1 MDDITNEDRVDTALI
16 LYDAFLKAN
25 YDNVRAASEI
35 FYELKE
41 QRTAYTELEAD
52 YQALLSRYENMTT
65 APEGGYWQWKLI
77 DEEGNVIQEGQ
88 SHNTI
93 SGN

>member
-52 YQALLSRYENMTT
+52 YQALKARHEIVTGRLQEFGMGILSVEIPSDDRQPT
-65 APEGGYWQWKLI
+65 
-77 DEEGNVIQEGQ
+77 
-88 SHNTI
+88 
-93 SGN
+93 